1 MSTKS
6 TASDGWT
13 EETFDVP
20 VTEIGEFRYRWNA
33 LKGTVEY
40 QYRVAKI
47 LDAGTTLKDAASMAR
62 YRVGA
67 TLVEPRVHVVLA
79 SGAVV
84 GGSSPLDAF
93 VLVGWKA
100 CEVEVYWKA
109 QRVEAGLW

>member
-6 TASDGWT
+6 AAADGWT

-33 LKGTVEY
+33 LAGKVEY
-40 QYRVAKI
+40 QFRVAKI
-47 LDAGTTLKDAASMAR
+47 LDAGTTLKDAASLAR

-79 SGAVV
+79 SGAVLN
-84 GGSSPLDAF
+84 GSSPLDAF
-93 VLVGWKA
+93 ILVGWKP
-100 CEVEVYWKA
+100 CEVAVYSQA
-109 QRVEAGLW
+109 QRMEAGRW